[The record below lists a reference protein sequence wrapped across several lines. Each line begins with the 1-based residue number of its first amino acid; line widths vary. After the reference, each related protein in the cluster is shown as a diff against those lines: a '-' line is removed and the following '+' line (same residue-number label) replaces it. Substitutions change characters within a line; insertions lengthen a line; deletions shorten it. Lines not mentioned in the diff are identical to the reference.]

1 MIDVVFCNRWVQAGG
16 LLLVAALV
24 LVLFYMLSA
33 VLATLFFAFL
43 VAYVLNPV
51 VDFLERRRIPR
62 PVTISGLAIVA
73 VVVLASLPL
82 VLAPYLVQQADRL
95 TQPAEQA
102 AGGGRFSEWAEYVA
116 GRLPLDDMVRYVG
129 WVGPEQTEFD
139 AREVIAERVGRYV
152 KESAV
157 GFVRQHAENF
167 FTVGS
172 RAGSAAAA
180 VFTSIWRWVVGFLFF
195 AGNVALFCFVAGYL
209 LNDFHRI
216 IAAAKE
222 LIPSKWRPRV
232 VEIVGK
238 IDVQVHSFLRGELL
252 VCLILSVLY
261 GIGFSL
267 AEAPFAIPI
276 ALVGGLAAFVPYVG
290 AIMAVVPAVLLALLE
305 HGAEWNALGVLVTF
319 VAAQSLEGYVLTPN
333 IVGGQV
339 GLSPLWVILSLMV
352 FATLLGF
359 PGLLLAVPV
368 AAALKV
374 LVVEALGYY
383 RRSALFEPVPVPVP
397 APGGSVPEDP
407 AAAGATE
414 T

>member
-1 MIDVVFCNRWVQAGG
+1 MFDEVFRNRWVQAAG
-16 LLLVAALV
+16 LLLLVGLV
-24 LVLFYMLSA
+24 LLLFYALSA
-33 VLATLFFAFL
+33 VLVTLFFAFL

-62 PVTISGLAIVA
+62 PVTISGLAVVG
-73 VVVLASLPL
+73 VVVLASLPVVL
-82 VLAPYLVQQADRL
+82 VPYVVNQADRL
-95 TQPAEQA
+95 TQPTEQA
-102 AGGGRFSEWAEYVA
+102 GGGGRFSEWAEYVA
-116 GRLPLDDMVRYVG
+116 ERLPLDDMVRYVG
-129 WVGPEQTEFD
+129 WVGPDQTEFD

-157 GFVRQHAENF
+157 GFLRQHAENF

-172 RAGSAAAA
+172 AAGSAAAA

-195 AGNVALFCFVAGYL
+195 AGNVAVFCFVVGYL
-209 LNDFHRI
+209 LNDFHKI

-222 LIPSKWRPRV
+222 LIPSNWRPRV
-232 VEIVGK
+232 VEIVSK

-267 AEAPFAIPI
+267 AEVPFAIPI
-276 ALVGGLAAFVPYVG
+276 ALVGGLAAFVPYIG
-290 AIMAVVPAVLLALLE
+290 AVVAVVPAALLALLE
-305 HGAEWNALGVLVTF
+305 HGAAWNTLGVLVTF

-383 RRSALFEPVPVPVP
+383 KRSSLFEPEPGS
-397 APGGSVPEDP
+397 APGGRAPEEP
-407 AAAGATE
+407 AATDV
-414 T
+414 TDT